1 MDLFKNRVTGE
12 FMKKRTELL
21 ENKKGNRELTIRKKI
36 LEFVKYYES
45 NSPYPQNDSELTVTE
60 IEACKL
66 IAASIIQLKDKNDFD
81 RTINDLGGYD
91 KFVAKMCELAS
102 ESAESELKLRI
113 MRGMSLENIDF
124 YKMKLNFLSVSD
136 TIKVLLEEKSQ
147 GEFGCDR

>member
-1 MDLFKNRVTGE
+1 
-12 FMKKRTELL
+12 MKKRTELL

-91 KFVAKMCELAS
+91 KFIVKMCKLAS

-147 GEFGCDR
+147 GEIGCDR

>member
-1 MDLFKNRVTGE
+1 
-12 FMKKRTELL
+12 MKETTKSL
-21 ENKKGNRELTIRKKI
+21 ENKRSNRDLTIKEII
-36 LEFVKYYES
+36 LKFVKYYEG
-45 NSPYPQNDSELTVTE
+45 NGPYPKNDSELTVTE

-81 RTINDLGGYD
+81 GTINDLGGYD
-91 KFVAKMCELAS
+91 KFIVKMCKLAS

-147 GEFGCDR
+147 GEIGCDR

>member
-1 MDLFKNRVTGE
+1 
-12 FMKKRTELL
+12 MKERSELIGNKRDI
-21 ENKKGNRELTIRKKI
+21 RESTIKSKI
-36 LEFVKYYES
+36 LEFIKYYES
-45 NSPYPQNDSELTVTE
+45 KGLYPKNDSELTTTE

-91 KFVAKMCELAS
+91 KFIVKMCKLAS

-147 GEFGCDR
+147 GEIGCDR